1 VHGTPDE
8 EDELL
13 DDELLEEDE
22 DDELLLD
29 EEDEDSLTEEYDL
42 LEPQNDIV
50 VHRLFIGVGAPDKSL
65 IRLELPAGTGRE
77 AVAAEALADARQAE
91 DKPHRLVWP
100 LLCKLHVDL
109 APVDGRA
116 DQYGTIGDAPAD
128 LDAVRLA
135 YLQKPLVDRQ
145 FGVFLGNGRLENIV
159 EPDFRRFQYKERGIA
174 ALGPTGRHDGR

>member
-1 VHGTPDE
+1 M
-8 EDELL
+8 
-13 DDELLEEDE
+13 
-22 DDELLLD
+22 
-29 EEDEDSLTEEYDL
+29 

-77 AVAAEALADARQAE
+77 AVAAESLADAGQPNH
-91 DKPHRLVWP
+91 KPHALVWP

-116 DQYGTIGDAPAD
+116 DQHRTIGDAPAD

-159 EPDFRRFQYKERGIA
+159 EPDFRRFGNEQRSIA
-174 ALGPTGRHDGR
+174 GWRPTGRNNCSRL